1 MSSGAQRAL
10 AEAMSW
16 LTAAL
21 LVIAG
26 VFYQGE
32 IRSAVGLRLGYG
44 QTVTA
49 QPSVTSDSRT
59 ASPGRGAQPAAP
71 APAPIPSGSVRVRAD
86 SSGHFNAT
94 AYVNGDAID
103 VLVDTGATTVA
114 LTWEDARAAGLHI
127 RESDF
132 TLRSQTANG
141 VALFA
146 PVTLASVRIGDIT
159 VYDVRAAVARRGQ
172 LHRTLLGMSFLGKV
186 KVEMRDR
193 ELLLSR

>member
-21 LVIAG
+21 LVVAG
-26 VFYQGE
+26 IFYQGE

-44 QTVTA
+44 QQVA
-49 QPSVTSDSRT
+49 GQPPQVDTHK
-59 ASPGRGAQPAAP
+59 AGVGRKPQAAEP
-71 APAPIPSGSVRVRAD
+71 APAPVPSGSVRVRAD